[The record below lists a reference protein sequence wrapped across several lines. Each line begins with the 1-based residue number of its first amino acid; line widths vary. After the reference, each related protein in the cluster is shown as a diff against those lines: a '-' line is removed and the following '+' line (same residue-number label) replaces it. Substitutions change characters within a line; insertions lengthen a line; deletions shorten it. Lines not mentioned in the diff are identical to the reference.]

1 MLCPFGAK
9 RLRQISLVLIAS
21 FLLAA
26 SLPAQQQ
33 VFYAIGAAQYIPR
46 DPQNPWRNPYR
57 DVRLYEVDAATLRV
71 VRSVSV
77 EKDTPGYGS
86 GKLWM
91 TTGMLTGK
99 RDTIVLSDGELRS
112 STLMRLAAPDLVV
125 QGQTEIGD
133 VRASECL
140 DHIFVHPITGL
151 AYFSCDLGSH
161 GNGFVVLNT
170 DKQAVV
176 ADLPDGPVLP
186 RRWPRLFLYRPQFV
200 YSSKDQKLYLCGQNV
215 VVLDPQN
222 RAIDYILARDVAQA
236 AGFDVDL
243 KRSFSIAYDI
253 DKMAMLPDGN
263 LVLLMNAH
271 KTPTLVI
278 YDPMGRKAL
287 RRWSETEKCGEM
299 WTSIDGRSEK
309 PVQKT
314 CQFHHGPVPTRDGS
328 RVFAMSDVDVVVWDS
343 STLEEPNRLEAPEPP
358 DSGEECFFPA
368 PDGRGMWF
376 VGQSGNVYRLDDHTG
391 KLIERVKLPFS
402 VINLVREP

>member
-9 RLRQISLVLIAS
+9 RLRRISLVLIAS
-21 FLLAA
+21 FLVAA

-112 STLMRLAAPDLVV
+112 STLMRLAVPDLVV

-170 DKQAVV
+170 DKHAVV

-186 RRWPRLFLYRPQFV
+186 RGWPRLFLYRPQFV
-200 YSSKDQKLYLCGQNV
+200 YSSKDQRLYLCGQNV

-222 RAIDYILARDVAQA
+222 RAIDYILARDVAQS

-243 KRSFSIAYDI
+243 KRSFRIAYNI

-263 LVLLMNAH
+263 LVLVMNAH
-271 KTPTLVI
+271 NTPTYFHRRPVGKACSENLPISPWAGAYTGWFACVCH
-278 YDPMGRKAL
+278 GR
-287 RRWSETEKCGEM
+287 R
-299 WTSIDGRSEK
+299 GRSRLG
-309 PVQKT
+309 QQHIRGT
-314 CQFHHGPVPTRDGS
+314 RSLGGPGTARQRRRMFFSGA
-328 RVFAMSDVDVVVWDS
+328 RWARNVV
-343 STLEEPNRLEAPEPP
+343 
-358 DSGEECFFPA
+358 
-368 PDGRGMWF
+368 RGP
-376 VGQSGNVYRLDDHTG
+376 SGNVYRLDDHTG